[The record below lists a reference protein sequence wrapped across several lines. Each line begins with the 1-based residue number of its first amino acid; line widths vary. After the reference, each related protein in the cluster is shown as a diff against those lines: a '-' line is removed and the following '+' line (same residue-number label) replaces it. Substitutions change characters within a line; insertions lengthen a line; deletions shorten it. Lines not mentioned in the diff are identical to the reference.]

1 VPVEGIIYYDGET
14 LTRGTDQIT
23 YPGVT
28 AGTCFMVMPKA
39 KLKEMVHHDLRIDI
53 GPADISR
60 LIEGQ
65 QVGRARRGLYADLLG
80 SVQKITLPV

>member
-1 VPVEGIIYYDGET
+1 V
-14 LTRGTDQIT
+14 

-28 AGTCFMVMPKA
+28 AGTCYLIFPKQRF
-39 KLKEMVHHDLRIDI
+39 KEMVHHDLRIDI

-65 QVGRARRGLYADLLG
+65 QVGVHGAVCTRTSPTRSRR
-80 SVQKITLPV
+80 SRFRSET